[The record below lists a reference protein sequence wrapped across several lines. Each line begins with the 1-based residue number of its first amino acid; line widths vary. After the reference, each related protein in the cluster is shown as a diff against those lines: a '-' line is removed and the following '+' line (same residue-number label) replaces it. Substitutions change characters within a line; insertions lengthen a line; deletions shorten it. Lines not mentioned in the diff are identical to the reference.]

1 MVVDI
6 RCHARTI
13 LSKYPEQFLRFPP
26 DSDFL
31 VIRPRDC
38 IRIVKTL
45 SWSTQTWRVVLTID
59 NWGELVV
66 EVIVNKVVDEEVDEE
81 VDEKVD
87 GEVDEEVDEEDGDD
101 KSVAL
106 TIGAGK

>member
-1 MVVDI
+1 M
-6 RCHARTI
+6 
-13 LSKYPEQFLRFPP
+13 SKYPEQFLRFPP

-66 EVIVNKVVDEEVDEE
+66 EVIVNKVVDETRRWTRRWTGRWTKKMVMT
-81 VDEKVD
+81 
-87 GEVDEEVDEEDGDD
+87 
-101 KSVAL
+101 SQ
-106 TIGAGK
+106 